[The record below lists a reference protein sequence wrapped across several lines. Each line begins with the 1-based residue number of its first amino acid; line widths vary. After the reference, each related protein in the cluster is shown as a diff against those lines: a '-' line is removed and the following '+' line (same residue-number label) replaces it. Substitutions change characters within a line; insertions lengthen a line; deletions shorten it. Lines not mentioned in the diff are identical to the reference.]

1 VGSERWLVHRYS
13 DLVLVGCPLVVEP
26 EKRGTQGDSMMND
39 SPVRTIT
46 VRWRKLSA
54 TLPAF
59 ALILGGIALDA
70 QATPAPHAE
79 AAVSKDSGAIVV
91 PDIAVTNR
99 LVPYRISAGV
109 DAAAIGTPALALPAG
124 VAPGGSSPV
133 ALDRAGIPVRALAG
147 YRRAVALVDPVDPG
161 CHVDWAL
168 LAAIGRV
175 ESDHGRFG
183 GNQLDSGDVA
193 RPGIIGIALDGTNGT
208 ARITDTDGGVMDR
221 DTVFDR
227 AVGPMQFL
235 PGTWRAVG
243 PDADGDGVKNPQ
255 DMADAATA
263 AAIYLCSGHGD
274 LSQPAGLSSAIMRY
288 NASDSY
294 VRTVTAIADAYRH
307 GVTALPASDL
317 PASGPPDARSGSSVA
332 VGVVRP
338 ARAAPARAG
347 ATPASVLRPPPAA
360 ATSGPTV
367 TPSAPTAGTPGSAG
381 TSPTEAA
388 PSPTALPLPVPSD
401 PCPVLPSP
409 TGTAT
414 ATPGTTVPDPAA
426 PCPLPTTSSPT
437 MVPTPVP

>member
-1 VGSERWLVHRYS
+1 VKSVVVH
-13 DLVLVGCPLVVEP
+13 
-26 EKRGTQGDSMMND
+26 
-39 SPVRTIT
+39 TIT
-46 VRWRKLSA
+46 VPWRRVGA
-54 TLPAF
+54 ALPAV
-59 ALILGGIALDA
+59 ALVVGGIAFDA
-70 QATPAPHAE
+70 QATPARLTKGAG
-79 AAVSKDSGAIVV
+79 VSKDSAAIVV

-109 DAAAIGTPALALPAG
+109 DAAAIGTSALVLPAG
-124 VAPGGSSPV
+124 TAPGSTSPV

-147 YRRAVALVDPVDPG
+147 YRKAVALVDPVDPG
-161 CHVDWAL
+161 CHIDWAL

-183 GNQLDSGDVA
+183 GNRLDSGDVA

-208 ARITDTDGGVMDR
+208 ARITDTDAGVMDR
-221 DTVFDR
+221 DTVYDR

-263 AAIYLCSGHGD
+263 AAIYLCSGHAD

-307 GVTALPASDL
+307 GVTALPASAL
-317 PASGPPDARSGSSVA
+317 PASGPPDARTAGSSVA
-332 VGVVRP
+332 VGMVRP
-338 ARAAPARAG
+338 APAAPARAG
-347 ATPASVLRPPPAA
+347 ATPASVLRPTPAA
-360 ATSGPTV
+360 TPGGPTA
-367 TPSAPTAGTPGSAG
+367 TPSVPTAGTPGSGA

-388 PSPTALPLPVPSD
+388 PFPTATVPTVPLPVPTD
-401 PCPVLPSP
+401 VCLVLPAP
-409 TGTAT
+409 TGTPT
-414 ATPGTTVPDPAA
+414 ADPGTTVPDPAA
-426 PCPLPTTSSPT
+426 PCPSPTTSSPT
-437 MVPTPVP
+437 IVPTVAP